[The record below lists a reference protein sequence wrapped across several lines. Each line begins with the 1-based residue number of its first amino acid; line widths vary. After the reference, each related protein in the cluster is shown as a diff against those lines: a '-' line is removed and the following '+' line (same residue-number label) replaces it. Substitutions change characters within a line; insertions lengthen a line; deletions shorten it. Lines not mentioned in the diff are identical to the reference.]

1 MTPFLISAA
10 FFIFILLGVISSGIW
25 YYSRLEAQAAPDA
38 VNQPIPSDT
47 ELAKEFLRETV
58 ARVGQAIPQKP
69 KKLSRIE
76 KELEYAGYHNPN
88 SINTFNGIKA
98 ASACTFALVS
108 AVAGFLFDFQMVEML
123 IIGMAGIGYVV
134 PERVLEWR
142 VYKRARSL
150 RSGLPAALD
159 LVILSIEAG
168 QSMDSAL
175 MEAGRELQ
183 QGFPEIA
190 QEFAWVQMELN
201 ASVGRTEAFQNLA
214 LRNSEPEIKRLSQVL
229 VDCDRFG
236 TGMAGALRSH
246 VKFLRIR
253 MRQQAREAAR
263 KVGVKLVFPVFFLI
277 FPSVL
282 LVTMGPAVLQ
292 LTSQLS
298 VLLR

>member
-1 MTPFLISAA
+1 MIPFLITAA
-10 FFIFILLGVISSGIW
+10 FFICILLGVILTGVW
-25 YYSRLEAQAAPDA
+25 YFSRLETPAAPDSFA
-38 VNQPIPSDT
+38 QPVPSDT
-47 ELAKEFLRETV
+47 EIAKELLRETV
-58 ARVGQAIPQKP
+58 ARVGQAIPQKA
-69 KKLSRIE
+69 KKLSRME
-76 KELEYAGYHNPN
+76 KQLEYAGYNNPS

-98 ASACTFALVS
+98 ASACAFTLVS
-108 AVAGFLFDFQMVEML
+108 GVVGYLFDFEMVELL
-123 IIGMAGIGYVV
+123 IIGMAGIGYVL
-134 PERVLEWR
+134 PERVLEWM
-142 VYKRARSL
+142 VYTRASNI

-159 LVILSIEAG
+159 LLILSIEAG

-175 MEAGRELQ
+175 LDAGRELQ

-190 QEFAWVQMELN
+190 QEFTWVQMELN
-201 ASVGRTEAFQNLA
+201 ASVGRTEAFQNLG
-214 LRNSEPEIKRLSQVL
+214 LRNSEPEMKRLSQIL

-236 TGMAGALRSH
+236 TGMAGALRGH

-253 MRQQAREAAR
+253 LRQQAREAAR

>member
-76 KELEYAGYHNPN
+76 KQLEYAGYHNPN

-201 ASVGRTEAFQNLA
+201 AYVGRTEAFQNLA

>member
-10 FFIFILLGVISSGIW
+10 FFIFVLLGVISGGVW
-25 YYSRLEAQAAPDA
+25 YYSRLEAQTADA
-38 VNQPIPSDT
+38 LNPPIPSDT

-76 KELEYAGYHNPN
+76 KQLEYAGYHNPN

-108 AVAGFLFDFQMVEML
+108 AVIGFLFDFQMVEML

-150 RSGLPAALD
+150 RSGLPPALD
-159 LVILSIEAG
+159 LLILSIEAG

-175 MEAGRELQ
+175 IEAGRELQ

-236 TGMAGALRSH
+236 TGMAVALRSH

>member
-1 MTPFLISAA
+1 MTPLLISTA
-10 FFIFILLGVISSGIW
+10 FFICVVLGVVLAGVW
-25 YYSRLEAQAAPDA
+25 YYSGLEKQAAPDA
-38 VNQPIPSDT
+38 VNQFVPSDT
-47 ELAKEFLRETV
+47 DLAKEFLRETV

-69 KKLSRIE
+69 RKLSRIE
-76 KELEYAGYHNPN
+76 KQLEYAGYHNPN
-88 SINTFNGIKA
+88 NINTFNGIKA
-98 ASACTFALVS
+98 ASACAFALVS
-108 AVAGFLFDFQMVEML
+108 AVIGFLFEFQMLEML

-150 RSGLPAALD
+150 RSGLPPALD
-159 LVILSIEAG
+159 LLILSIEAG

-175 MEAGRELQ
+175 IEAGRELQ
-183 QGFPEIA
+183 HGFPEIA

-201 ASVGRTEAFQNLA
+201 AAVGRTEAFQNLG
-214 LRNSEPEIKRLSQVL
+214 LRNSEQEIKWLSQVL

-253 MRQQAREAAR
+253 IRQEAREAAR

-298 VLLR
+298 VLLK

>member
-47 ELAKEFLRETV
+47 EIAKEFLRETV

-76 KELEYAGYHNPN
+76 KQLEYAGYHNPN

-108 AVAGFLFDFQMVEML
+108 AVAGFLFDFKMVEML

-190 QEFAWVQMELN
+190 QEFTWVQMELN